1 MVPIERRG
9 WGAWGLEVGL
19 PVVAAA
25 IVDTAEEQAWLLK
38 EA

>member
-1 MVPIERRG
+1 MVLIEKRE
-9 WGAWGLEVGL
+9 WAAWGPEVGL
-19 PVVAAA
+19 PMVVTA